1 MEFKALNRETMEV
14 ELSADEIGELLRQNG
29 WKKFEPEAIPKVL
42 IPAVVQIEEDL
53 VGYKLI
59 DRGAGVTVRITDDL
73 RMFLRIHGMDIY
85 DYDGE
90 DLEKAE
96 DDSLQQI
103 VRNQNNVFSQGVAI
117 PFSSMDDAI
126 TFCHYLPKG
135 RIRESRLYRM
145 KDRYYIFLSLF
156 PVDTMPGEL
165 QNAGM
170 RDVAK
175 VVGTIREYMTLP
187 VQTMESIDILEE
199 HGILLIRESAVGL
212 LADMDKAA

>member
-53 VGYKLI
+53 VGYKLV
-59 DRGAGVTVRITDDL
+59 DSGADVNVRITDDL

-117 PFSSMDDAI
+117 PFSSMDDTI
-126 TFCHYLPKG
+126 TFCRYLPKG

-156 PVDTMPGEL
+156 PVDTT
-165 QNAGM
+165 AGT
-170 RDVAK
+170 D
-175 VVGTIREYMTLP
+175 
-187 VQTMESIDILEE
+187 
-199 HGILLIRESAVGL
+199 HG
-212 LADMDKAA
+212 KH

>member
-103 VRNQNNVFSQGVAI
+103 TYFRRAL
-117 PFSSMDDAI
+117 PFP
-126 TFCHYLPKG
+126 FLPWMTP
-135 RIRESRLYRM
+135 SP
-145 KDRYYIFLSLF
+145 S
-156 PVDTMPGEL
+156 
-165 QNAGM
+165 A
-170 RDVAK
+170 
-175 VVGTIREYMTLP
+175 TICPRGGSGNRAFT
-187 VQTMESIDILEE
+187 
-199 HGILLIRESAVGL
+199 G
-212 LADMDKAA
+212 

>member
-14 ELSADEIGELLRQNG
+14 ELSVDEIGEMLRQNG

-59 DRGAGVTVRITDDL
+59 DRGADVNVRITDDL

-175 VVGTIREYMTLP
+175 VVGVIREYMTLP
-187 VQTMESIDILEE
+187 VQTIESIDILAE
-199 HGILLIRESAVGL
+199 HGTLLIREDAADL
-212 LADMDKAA
+212 LAGMGQAA